1 MGSYMAI
8 APDNSFSHHLLW
20 DVDRSKLDI
29 NLHKTFIIERVLRYG
44 LPEDVRW
51 LLKTYSEEDLVKT
64 IKSSKNIDRKTANYW
79 TLHLNIKK
87 EDVLCLNRPLIHEH
101 FY

>member
-1 MGSYMAI
+1 MAI
-8 APDNSFSHHLLW
+8 TTDNSNSFCLFW

-29 NLHKTFIIERVLRYG
+29 NVHKTFIIERVLKYG
-44 LPEDVRW
+44 IIEDVLW
-51 LLKTYSEEDLVKT
+51 LLKTYSEDDLIKT

-79 TLHLNIKK
+79 ALHLGIKK
-87 EDVLCLNRPLIHEH
+87 EDVICLNRPLIHEQ

>member
-1 MGSYMAI
+1 MAI
-8 APDNSFSHHLLW
+8 YPDNPFSHHLFW
-20 DVDRSKLDI
+20 DVDRAKLDI
-29 NLHKTFIIERVLRYG
+29 NLHKNFIIERVLRYG
-44 LPEDVRW
+44 LTEDVLL

-79 TLHLNIKK
+79 ALHLNIKK
-87 EDVLCLNRPLIHEH
+87 EDVLCLNRPLIHEQ